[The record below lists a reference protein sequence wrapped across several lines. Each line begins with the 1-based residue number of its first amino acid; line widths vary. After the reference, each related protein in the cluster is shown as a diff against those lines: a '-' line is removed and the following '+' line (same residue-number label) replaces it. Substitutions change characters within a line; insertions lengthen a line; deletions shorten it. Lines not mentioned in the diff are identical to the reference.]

1 MGKRRRRK
9 RKEPMLPAVLCGLGC
24 ICIVL
29 LVTIGFLVFRGRGD
43 GDRAGKED
51 TVPTEETEGQETEE
65 AAPEETEE
73 ETAEEPLPEE
83 EEAELEVHFIDVGQG
98 DATLIR
104 CKGHAMLLDTGS
116 ADADARR
123 SDRDLLEY
131 LQENG
136 VERLDMLLLS
146 HGHEDH
152 MGRACDILETME
164 VDRVICDFGNEE
176 GYVQRLEQMLE
187 DTGQEVVIPA
197 QGDVYPLGD
206 ASVHILTGRLT
217 ELEESD
223 TEIERVNNQSI
234 GVKLIYGETSFLF
247 YGDGDAAYEQYLLEL
262 NRDIGA
268 DVLKV
273 PHHGAAVSCCEQILE
288 RVQPEYAVISS
299 AKQEDFGFP
308 SAEVLLRL
316 TARQITTF
324 YTNKQGNI
332 IAASDGEN
340 ICWTTRR

>member
-1 MGKRRRRK
+1 MRRRRRK
-9 RKEPMLPAVLCGLGC
+9 RKEPMLLAVLCGLGC

-29 LVTIGFLVFRGRGD
+29 LLAIGFLFFKSHSIKD
-43 GDRAGKED
+43 GAEKED
-51 TVPTEETEGQETEE
+51 TVVTEEQSEEPKEAEAETDK
-65 AAPEETEE
+65 
-73 ETAEEPLPEE
+73 EPLPE
-83 EEAELEVHFIDVGQG
+83 AETGLEIHFIDIGQG
-98 DATLIR
+98 DATLIK
-104 CKGHAMLLDTGS
+104 CDGYTMLLDTGS
-116 ADADARR
+116 ADPEARR

-136 VERLDMLLLS
+136 VERLDILLLS

-152 MGRACDILETME
+152 MGRACDILEAME
-164 VDRVICDFGNEE
+164 VGRVLCDFGNEE
-176 GYVQRLEQMLE
+176 GYVQRLEQMLI
-187 DTGQEVVIPA
+187 DTDQEVVVPV

-217 ELEESD
+217 ELGESE

-234 GVKLIYGETSFLF
+234 GVKVVYGETSFLF
-247 YGDGDAAYEQYLLEL
+247 YGDGDAGYEQYLLEL
-262 NRDIGA
+262 NRDISA

-316 TARQITTF
+316 TAQQITTF

-332 IAASDGEN
+332 IAISDGES
-340 ICWTTRR
+340 ISWTTRR